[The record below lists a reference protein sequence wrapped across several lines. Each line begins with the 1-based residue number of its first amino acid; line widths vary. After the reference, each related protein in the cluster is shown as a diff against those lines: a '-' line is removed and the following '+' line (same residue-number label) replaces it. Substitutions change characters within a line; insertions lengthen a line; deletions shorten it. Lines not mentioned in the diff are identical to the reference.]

1 MVHDE
6 LLKGDPLS
14 GVVRAAL
21 EVHRAL
27 GPGLDP
33 SFYHRAL
40 ELEFEERG
48 LRFWRDVTVDL
59 TYKGRR
65 LGRSRIPIVADGVLV
80 GIRVGPMISAG
91 DVALMAA
98 QAKAMRCCGILF
110 NFGGERLEL
119 RRVRPFTA
127 PTSATLTESDRRAAR
142 KESSR

>member
-1 MVHDE
+1 VVQDD
-6 LLKGDPLS
+6 LLNGDPLS

-27 GPGLDP
+27 GPGLDV
-33 SFYHRAL
+33 SYYHRAL

-48 LRFWRDVTVDL
+48 LRYWRDVSVDL

-65 LGRSRIPIVADGVLV
+65 LGRSRVPIVTDGVLV
-80 GIRVGPMISAG
+80 GIRVGVAISAG

-98 QAKAMRCCGILF
+98 QTKAMRCGGILF

-119 RRVRPFTA
+119 RRVRSSFQPKA
-127 PTSATLTESDRRAAR
+127 DGVTEDDRRAAR
-142 KESSR
+142 KESAR